1 MPRTSGHSHVGRL
14 HVLTDFTFQQR
25 WTHADLAAAAIRGG
39 ADVIQFRQKTGS
51 IRDIL
56 ANAHEVATVCRRHDT
71 TLLIDDHVDVAL
83 AVGADGVHLGQMDMP
98 IETARQ
104 ILGEAAII
112 GITAP
117 TLPMAKAAV
126 SGGADYIGFGPVY
139 PTRSK
144 ANPAS
149 VKGLEGVLEMASSLE
164 VPIIGIAGI
173 TARRCPDVLRAGA
186 HGVAVMTAIS
196 CATDP
201 EAATREFIKAIE
213 AVHAPG

>member
-201 EAATREFIKAIE
+201 EAATREFINAIE